1 MKTLRNS
8 LAVAV
13 VAAGMFPLAA
23 LADPECSLTGPG
35 ISCIMTRLDNP
46 RGLAFGQHGALF
58 VVEAGRGGAVNGPCV
73 GTTGFNCYGK
83 TGAISRFWE
92 GRQDRVASGLPSIS
106 FVQGASARGP
116 HDIVTRSPRKLK
128 DSALG
133 EGGAL
138 VTVGLEKDVAVR
150 SVPGR
155 EDFAKL
161 FHVPASTLYAD
172 SGDLC
177 THNCYAPVV
186 DIGAYQPVPNPDPN
200 RESDPYGMIEEKDG
214 VVLTDASRNWLLHV
228 AEDGTVS
235 RIASI
240 PSRFNGRITDAVPTT
255 VAKGPDGLYYVGEL
269 VGIPFSGPTRP
280 PSNIYRVDPD
290 TGAVDVLV
298 TGFNAIIDMAFH
310 GDDLYVLQH
319 WTSNSTGS
327 DGRLVRLICTGR
339 PLACDVPPEV
349 VLQDLDRATA
359 ILIDR
364 GGIYLSL
371 HGANPA
377 FVNGVYTPRGEVVRI
392 ELEDDDEPADAEMM

>member
-1 MKTLRNS
+1 MKTLRNCF
-8 LAVAV
+8 AAAA
-13 VAAGMFPLAA
+13 VAAGMVPLAT
-23 LADPECSLTGPG
+23 LAECSVSGPG
-35 ISCIMTRLDNP
+35 ISCVMSHLDNP

-73 GTTGFNCYGK
+73 GVTGFNCYGK
-83 TGAISRFWE
+83 TGAISRLWE
-92 GRQDRVASGLPSIS
+92 GRQDRVASGLPSIA

-116 HDIVTRSPRKLK
+116 HDIVTRSPRHLK
-128 DSALG
+128 SSALG

-161 FHVPASTLYAD
+161 FHVPGSTLYAD
-172 SGDLC
+172 SSNLC
-177 THNCYAPVV
+177 THNCFQPVV

-228 AEDGTVS
+228 GEDGAVS

-255 VAKGPDGLYYVGEL
+255 VAKGPDGAYYVGEL
-269 VGIPFSGPTRP
+269 VGIPFTGPTRP

-290 TGAVDVLV
+290 TGAVDVFL

-319 WTSNSTGS
+319 WTSNSNGA

-339 PLACDVPPEV
+339 PLSCDVAPEV
-349 VLQDLDRATA
+349 VLQNLDRATA
-359 ILIDR
+359 ILIER
-364 GGIYLSL
+364 GAIYLSL

-377 FVNGVYTPRGEVVRI
+377 FVSGVYTPLGEVVRI
-392 ELEDDDEPADAEMM
+392 ELDDDDGGPMDAEMM